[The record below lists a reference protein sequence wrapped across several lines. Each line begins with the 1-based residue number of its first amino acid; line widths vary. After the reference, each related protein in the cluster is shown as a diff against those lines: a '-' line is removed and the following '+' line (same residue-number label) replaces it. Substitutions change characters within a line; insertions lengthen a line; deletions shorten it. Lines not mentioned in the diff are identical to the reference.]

1 MKKIVLFLVV
11 VYALSAFGAW
21 VLFSKNVGANVVL
34 LQELNAIKAE
44 LSATKTALD
53 SEKASREALEK
64 KIADARVNSSFLA
77 LALCPT
83 LEATDKN
90 ASCVKNSTEWLS
102 QTIMSGTTLT
112 SPDAKTKMETLLTA
126 LGKKTKPTAKQ
137 LYEMLKPIE
146 VDSLKALTESLK

>member
-21 VLFSKNVGANVVL
+21 LLFSKNVSGNVVL
-34 LQELNAIKAE
+34 TQEIASLKSE
-44 LSATKTALD
+44 LSLAKTTLEA
-53 SEKASREALEK
+53 EKTSRINAEK
-64 KIADARVNSSFLA
+64 KITDARVNSAFLA

-90 ASCVKNSTEWLS
+90 APCVKNSTEWLS

-112 SPDAKTKMETLLTA
+112 SPDAKAKMEALLVA

-137 LYEMLKPIE
+137 LYEMLRSIE
-146 VDSLKALTESLK
+146 VYALKALSENLK

>member
-1 MKKIVLFLVV
+1 MKKIVAFLVV
-11 VYALSAFGAW
+11 VYVVSAFGAW

-34 LQELNAIKAE
+34 IQELATVKAE
-44 LSATKTALD
+44 LTGTKTALE
-53 SEKASREALEK
+53 SEKTARVDAEK
-64 KIADARVNSSFLA
+64 KITDARVNSAFLA

-90 ASCVKNSTEWLS
+90 ALCVKNSTEWLS

-112 SPDAKTKMETLLTA
+112 STAAKIKMDALLVA
-126 LGKKTKPTAKQ
+126 LGKKTTPTAKQ

>member
-21 VLFSKNVGANVVL
+21 LLFSKNVSGNVVL
-34 LQELNAIKAE
+34 TQEIASLKSE
-44 LSATKTALD
+44 LSLAKTTLEAEKTARIN
-53 SEKASREALEK
+53 AEK
-64 KIADARVNSSFLA
+64 KITDARVNSAFLA

-90 ASCVKNSTEWLS
+90 APCVKNSTEWLS

-112 SPDAKTKMETLLTA
+112 SPDAKAKMEALLVA

-137 LYEMLKPIE
+137 LYEMLRPIE
-146 VDSLKALTESLK
+146 VYALKALSENLK

>member
-21 VLFSKNVGANVVL
+21 LLFSKNVSGNVVL
-34 LQELNAIKAE
+34 TQEIASLKSERSLAKTTLEAE
-44 LSATKTALD
+44 KTARIN
-53 SEKASREALEK
+53 AEK
-64 KIADARVNSSFLA
+64 KITDARVNSAFLA

-90 ASCVKNSTEWLS
+90 APCVKNSTEWLS

-112 SPDAKTKMETLLTA
+112 SPDAKAKMEALLVA

-137 LYEMLKPIE
+137 LYEMLRPIE
-146 VDSLKALTESLK
+146 VDALKALSENLK